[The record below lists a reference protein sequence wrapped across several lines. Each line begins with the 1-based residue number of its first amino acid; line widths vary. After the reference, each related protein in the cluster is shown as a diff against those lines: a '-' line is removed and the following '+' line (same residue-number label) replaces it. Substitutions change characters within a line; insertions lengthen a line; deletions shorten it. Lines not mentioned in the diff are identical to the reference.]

1 MSNTK
6 KKKKRSS
13 IKGMILLIITI
24 LLLADW
30 EGVLQQMDRAA
41 NRWFQNTRNTPDAI
55 VPYELYSSNA
65 KLVRLADNEA
75 LLNVNSEE
83 KIYPAS
89 LTKIMT
95 AILAIES
102 LSNLE
107 ETVQLRAETFPPLV
121 SEGAAMAGFL
131 PHEDVKAI
139 DLLYGILLPSGAE
152 ASVALAQFVS
162 SSEETSGA
170 LEQFVSSSEETSG
183 ALEQFVSSS
192 EEQFVAQMNKKA
204 AELGMRNT
212 HFTNPTGLHDEEHY
226 STIDDLTILLK
237 YALRNKQFKEIFTT
251 TRYSTSASSL
261 HPDGITIYSTLA
273 DQSDQMKLAN
283 GEIKGGKTGYTERA
297 GLCLATYAVISGEEY
312 ILITAGA
319 DGNAHSEPHHL
330 QDAIQIYN
338 LI

>member
-6 KKKKRSS
+6 KKKKRFSL
-13 IKGMILLIITI
+13 KGLILIIIAI
-24 LLLADW
+24 LLLADL
-30 EGVLQQMDRAA
+30 EGVLQQIDRAA
-41 NRWFQNTRNTPDAI
+41 NRWFQNTRNTSDAI

-65 KLVRLADNEA
+65 KLVRLADDEV
-75 LLNVNSEE
+75 LLHVNSEE

-102 LSNLE
+102 LSSLE
-107 ETVQLRAETFPPLV
+107 ESVQLNPALFPPLV
-121 SEGAAMAGFL
+121 AEGAAMAGFL
-131 PHEDVKAI
+131 PNEEVKAI
-139 DLLYGILLPSGAE
+139 DLLYGTLLPSGAE
-152 ASVALAQFVS
+152 ASVALAQ
-162 SSEETSGA
+162 
-170 LEQFVSSSEETSG
+170 L
-183 ALEQFVSSS
+183 VSSS
-192 EEQFVAQMNKKA
+192 EEQFVAHMNKKA

-237 YALRNKQFKEIFTT
+237 YALHNKQFKEIFTT
-251 TRYSTSASSL
+251 ARYSTSVSSL

-273 DQSDQMKLAN
+273 GQSDRMKLAN

-297 GLCLATYAVISGEEY
+297 GLCLATYAAINGEEY

-319 DGNAHSEPHHL
+319 DGNAHSEPYHL

>member
-6 KKKKRSS
+6 KKKKRFSL
-13 IKGMILLIITI
+13 KGLILIIIAI
-24 LLLADW
+24 LLLADL
-30 EGVLQQMDRAA
+30 EGVLQQIDRAA
-41 NRWFQNTRNTPDAI
+41 NRWFQNTRNTSDAI

-65 KLVRLADNEA
+65 KLVRLADDEV
-75 LLNVNSEE
+75 LLHVNSEE

-102 LSNLE
+102 LSSLE
-107 ETVQLRAETFPPLV
+107 ESVQLNPALFPPLV
-121 SEGAAMAGFL
+121 AEGAAMAGFL
-131 PHEDVKAI
+131 PNEEVKAI
-139 DLLYGILLPSGAE
+139 DLLYGTLLPSGAE
-152 ASVALAQFVS
+152 ASVALAQ
-162 SSEETSGA
+162 
-170 LEQFVSSSEETSG
+170 LVSSSEETSG

-192 EEQFVAQMNKKA
+192 EEQFVAHMNKKA

-237 YALRNKQFKEIFTT
+237 YALHNKQFKEIFTT
-251 TRYSTSASSL
+251 ARYSTSVSSL

-273 DQSDQMKLAN
+273 GQSDRMKLAN

-297 GLCLATYAVISGEEY
+297 GLCLATYAAINGEEY

-319 DGNAHSEPHHL
+319 DGNAHSEPYHL

>member
-13 IKGMILLIITI
+13 IKGLILLIITI

-30 EGVLQQMDRAA
+30 EGVLQQMDLAA

-107 ETVQLRAETFPPLV
+107 ETVQLRAEIFPPLV

-152 ASVALAQFVS
+152 ASVALA
-162 SSEETSGA
+162 
-170 LEQFVSSSEETSG
+170 QFVSSSEETSG

>member
-6 KKKKRSS
+6 KKKKRFS
-13 IKGMILLIITI
+13 IKGMILLLITI
-24 LLLADW
+24 LLLADL
-30 EGVLQQMDRAA
+30 EDVLQQLDRASD
-41 NRWFQNTRNTPDAI
+41 RWFQHTRKTSDPI

-65 KLVRLADNEA
+65 KLVRLADDEA
-75 LLNVNSEE
+75 LFAVNSEE

-107 ETVQLRAETFPPLV
+107 QTVRLDAELFPPLV
-121 SEGAAMAGFL
+121 SEGASMAGFL

-139 DLLYGILLPSGAE
+139 DLLYGTLLPSGAE

-162 SSEETSGA
+162 ST
-170 LEQFVSSSEETSG
+170 
-183 ALEQFVSSS
+183 
-192 EEQFVAQMNKKA
+192 EEQFVVQMNKKA

-237 YALRNKQFKEIFTT
+237 YALHNEQFKEIFTT

-261 HPDGITIYSTLA
+261 HPEGITIYSTLA
-273 DQSDQMKLAN
+273 DQSDSMELAN

-297 GLCLATYAVISGEEY
+297 GLCLATYADIDGEEY

-319 DGNAHSEPHHL
+319 DGNANSEPFHL
-330 QDAIQIYN
+330 LDAIQIYN

>member
-30 EGVLQQMDRAA
+30 QGVLQQMDRAA
-41 NRWFQNTRNTPDAI
+41 NRWFQNTRNTSDAI

-75 LLNVNSEE
+75 LLSVNSEE

-107 ETVQLRAETFPPLV
+107 ETVQLRAEIFPPLV

-152 ASVALAQFVS
+152 ASVALA
-162 SSEETSGA
+162 
-170 LEQFVSSSEETSG
+170 QFVSSSEETSG

-237 YALRNKQFKEIFTT
+237 YALHNKQFKEIFTT